1 MIRSYEG
8 ARRTS
13 IMSNVRHPTNY
24 EKSDA
29 DPRLITA
36 LALGIAI
43 FLLATPFILR
53 AGYPSATLAGA
64 VPPHLAEPPAPRLQ
78 TDPKSDLVRL
88 RSYERGELDRLGWA
102 DRDRDL
108 VRIPIDRAMQ
118 LLVERGLPGWPAAV
132 ARADNST
139 PR

>member
-1 MIRSYEG
+1 MNRG

-13 IMSNVRHPTNY
+13 TMSNVRHPTNY

-36 LALGIAI
+36 LAVGIAI
-43 FLLATPFILR
+43 SLLATPFVLR
-53 AGYPSATLAGA
+53 AGYPSATLGGA
-64 VPPHLAEPPAPRLQ
+64 VPPHLAEPPPPRLQ
-78 TDPKSDLVRL
+78 TDPKSDLDRL

-102 DRDRDL
+102 DRDREL

-132 ARADNST
+132 ARADNSA